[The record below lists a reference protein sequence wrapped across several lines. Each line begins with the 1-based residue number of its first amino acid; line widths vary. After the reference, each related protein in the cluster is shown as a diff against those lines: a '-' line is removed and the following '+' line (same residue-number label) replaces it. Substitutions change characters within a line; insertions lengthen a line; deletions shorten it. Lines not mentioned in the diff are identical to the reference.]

1 MDKLTD
7 HFLIA
12 MPGLADRNFYQS
24 VTYIV
29 EHNEDGAMG
38 IVINHPLD
46 ITLEEMF
53 GQLMIDTTPGTQA
66 LGNSLYLGG
75 PVQDDRGFV
84 LHDGDAA
91 VWASSLQI
99 EKALCVTT
107 SKDILEAI
115 AHGDGPQNSLVALGY
130 AGWAAGQLEREIS
143 ENSWLSGT
151 ADKEII
157 FKLPPEQRWSA
168 AAQLIGIDISL
179 LSSEAGHA

>member
-1 MDKLTD
+1 MNKLTD

-12 MPGLADRNFYQS
+12 MPGLMDQNFFQS

-29 EHNEDGAMG
+29 EHSEDGAMG
-38 IVINHPLD
+38 IVINHPLE

-53 GQLMIDTTPGTQA
+53 GQLKIEASPGTKA

-75 PVQDDRGFV
+75 PVQEDRGFV
-84 LHDGDAA
+84 LHDGDA
-91 VWASSLQI
+91 VTWASSLQI

-115 AHGDGPQNSLVALGY
+115 AQGNGPRNSLVALGY

-143 ENSWLSGT
+143 ENSWLSGR
-151 ADKEII
+151 ADKDII
-157 FKLPPEQRWSA
+157 FNLPVEKRWSA
-168 AAQLIGIDISL
+168 AEQLIGVDISL